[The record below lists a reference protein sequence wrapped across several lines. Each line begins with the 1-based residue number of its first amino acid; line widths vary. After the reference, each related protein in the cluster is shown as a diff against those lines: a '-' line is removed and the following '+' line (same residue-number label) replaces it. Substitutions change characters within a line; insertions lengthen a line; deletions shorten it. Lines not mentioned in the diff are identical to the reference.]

1 MYVKSL
7 TEEERATLNEHMAEL
22 DAKRKG

>member
-7 TEEERATLNEHMAEL
+7 TEEERTALMAHLTEL